1 MGELATAVREQN
13 LTFGLYHS
21 LYEWFHPLYLADK
34 ANNFTTQN
42 FVFNK
47 IIPEMLELI
56 DNYKPAVLWSDGDW
70 EAPDTYWNATEF
82 LAYVYNESPIKDYVV
97 VNDRWGIDIPC
108 KHGDFYT
115 CSDRFNPG

>member
-1 MGELATAVREQN
+1 
-13 LTFGLYHS
+13 
-21 LYEWFHPLYLADK
+21 
-34 ANNFTTQN
+34 
-42 FVFNK
+42 
-47 IIPEMLELI
+47 MLELI

-115 CSDRFNPG
+115 CSDRFNPGQTVKVIQNRSNRILTMSFRCSSKT